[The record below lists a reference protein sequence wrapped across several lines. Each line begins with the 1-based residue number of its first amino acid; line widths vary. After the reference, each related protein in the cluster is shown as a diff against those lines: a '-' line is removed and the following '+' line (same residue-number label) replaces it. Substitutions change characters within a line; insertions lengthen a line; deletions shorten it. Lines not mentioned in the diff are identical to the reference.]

1 MVSIRVRFRT
11 RDNKGAKPPASAR
24 LEGLALVLGLG
35 LGRGLVSIRVRFRTK
50 ILKSK
55 LLKRMPGNALNPLAT
70 LGNVQIQKK

>member
-35 LGRGLVSIRVRFRTK
+35 RGLVSIRVRFRTK
-50 ILKSK
+50 ILK
-55 LLKRMPGNALNPLAT
+55 RMPRNAPNPLAT
-70 LGNVQIQKK
+70 WKSTNSKKGRKNRRY